1 MPAFRAVFLFVALYR
16 GGAFQL
22 DVGAGFRASQ
32 PSPTAL
38 VATQCHSDSSSL
50 LSRKGAFSVLGG
62 LVSGFVATYSAVAQ
76 ADIPSSIPPCVKPP
90 SGNAN
95 CVSTASV
102 RQVDLYEPPW
112 TFPDSMSSDEAMA
125 RLKGLVSSD
134 PKLEIVAQSDRYL
147 KVKATRNLGVDEIE
161 FLINTDD
168 KVITFISKRVD
179 DPEAGDFGANRK
191 RLDELRK
198 KSQGVFGVMGQEY
211 ASADTAP
218 RENALGQLKAFY
230 GLRSG
235 SGYEDLLL
243 DD

>member
-1 MPAFRAVFLFVALYR
+1 MIIVRVLSTFAILQ
-16 GGAFQL
+16 GA
-22 DVGAGFRASQ
+22 AGFPIGGERPKTFTILNQ
-32 PSPTAL
+32 TPSDAAPCLSA
-38 VATQCHSDSSSL
+38 
-50 LSRKGAFSVLGG
+50 LSRKQAVAILGG
-62 LVSGFVATYSAVAQ
+62 VIGGTFAIGSASAEGET
-76 ADIPSSIPPCVKPP
+76 PSSIPACIKPP
-90 SGNAN
+90 SGNSN

-134 PKLEIVAQSDRYL
+134 PKLEVLSQSDLCLR
-147 KVKATRNLGVDEIE
+147 VRGTRNLGTDEIE
-161 FLINTDD
+161 FLINPND

-179 DPEAGDFGANRK
+179 DPDGGDFGANRK

-198 KSQGVFGVMGQEY
+198 KSNGLFGVMGQEY
-211 ASADTAP
+211 SSADTAP

-235 SGYEDLLL
+235 GSYEDLLL
-243 DD
+243 GD